1 MKILKIPDFL
11 FIYIPKFLKIFASL
25 RDLLSFLESD
35 HMLACYLYSVIE
47 EFRTKLEDEAIK
59 ADDDVSILLKD
70 LIKRIDDRLK
80 KSL

>member
-1 MKILKIPDFL
+1 
-11 FIYIPKFLKIFASL
+11 
-25 RDLLSFLESD
+25 
-35 HMLACYLYSVIE
+35 MLACYLYSVIE
-47 EFRTKLEDEAIK
+47 EFRTKLEDEASK